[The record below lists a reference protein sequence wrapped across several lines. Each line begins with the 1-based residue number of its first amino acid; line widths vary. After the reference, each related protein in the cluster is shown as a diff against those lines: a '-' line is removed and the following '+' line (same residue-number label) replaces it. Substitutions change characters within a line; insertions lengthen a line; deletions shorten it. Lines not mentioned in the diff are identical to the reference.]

1 MPKSSKLRS
10 IALGLM
16 LLLTLAAAF
25 APTDSAEKSEPLTA
39 HASQPAVPSPARHS
53 SPDDVLPIAITRPLT
68 VDPTSNPFSAY
79 SWLPPPPPPPPA
91 APSAPPSPPQ
101 MPFNYLGRLED
112 GDKLAALLGESDV
125 THAGKVGDV
134 INSVWRIERIS
145 EQSVDFTYLPLD
157 AQVSLT
163 PRNTP

>member
-10 IALGLM
+10 IALGIL

-25 APTDSAEKSEPLTA
+25 VPTDSAEKSEPLAA
-39 HASQPAVPSPARHS
+39 HASQLVAPSPAKHS
-53 SPDDVLPIAITRPLT
+53 SSDDVLPIAITRPLT
-68 VDPTSNPFSAY
+68 VEPTSNPFSAS
-79 SWLPPPPPPPPA
+79 SWLPPPLPPPPA
-91 APSAPPSPPQ
+91 APPAPPSPPQ
-101 MPFNYLGRLED
+101 IPFNYLGRLDD

-145 EQSVDFTYLPLD
+145 EQSIDFTYLPLD
-157 AQVSLT
+157 AQVPLVLRKA
-163 PRNTP
+163 P